1 MNDPVVCWLNVKQR
15 EAGGP
20 LDTTQLEEQVL
31 SSMIGGRRVSS
42 LDPSHFTC
50 PIRALVYS
58 MLRRGVPYVDLA
70 PGLRSK
76 GVDEESL
83 AYVVDLFFVDSLPH
97 EALVEAVADL
107 KRIARLRPFVA
118 DVSAWLK
125 RAPYLTWEKAVVEL
139 GAIVRESG
147 KRSALDTKG

>member
-1 MNDPVVCWLNVKQR
+1 MTELDPFYGA
-15 EAGGP
+15 E
-20 LDTTQLEEQVL
+20 LEEQII
-31 SSMIGGRRVSS
+31 SSMIQGRRVTS
-42 LDPSHFTC
+42 LEAHHFTC

-76 GVDEESL
+76 GVDEASL
-83 AYVVDLFFVDSLPH
+83 AYVTDLFFVDSLPH

-125 RAPYLTWEKAVVEL
+125 RAPHLTWEKAVVEL

-147 KRSALDTKG
+147 KRKV